1 MLASVSWTLDAAAT
15 ELVSLPARIAVA
27 INRNR
32 GACRSAGINLSSQ
45 LGSRSL

>member
-1 MLASVSWTLDAAAT
+1 MAKLAG
-15 ELVSLPARIAVA
+15 LPARIAVA

-45 LGSRSL
+45 LGGRSL

>member
-1 MLASVSWTLDAAAT
+1 MSGVLDAAVP
-15 ELVSLPARIAVA
+15 ELADLPARIAVA

-45 LGSRSL
+45 LGGRSH